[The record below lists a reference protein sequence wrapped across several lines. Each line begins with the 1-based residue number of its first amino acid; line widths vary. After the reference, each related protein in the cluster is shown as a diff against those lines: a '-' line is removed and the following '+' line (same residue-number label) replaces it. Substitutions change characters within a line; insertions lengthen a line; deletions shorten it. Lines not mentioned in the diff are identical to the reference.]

1 MWRKTTV
8 LEHIFEHNRK
18 QNDMHGRQQGG
29 TWLLPMG
36 YPEGS
41 PTHPAYPGG
50 HSCFVAAA
58 ATIAK
63 AYFKDSVLPKCVMVN
78 PDDTAGALSTIP
90 CHVPH
95 SEN

>member
-1 MWRKTTV
+1 
-8 LEHIFEHNRK
+8 
-18 QNDMHGRQQGG
+18 MHGRQQGG

-41 PTHPAYPGG
+41 PTHPAYPAG

-78 PDDTAGALSTIP
+78 PDDRAGALSTIP

-95 SEN
+95 SQHLDMQTDVLLPKTTP